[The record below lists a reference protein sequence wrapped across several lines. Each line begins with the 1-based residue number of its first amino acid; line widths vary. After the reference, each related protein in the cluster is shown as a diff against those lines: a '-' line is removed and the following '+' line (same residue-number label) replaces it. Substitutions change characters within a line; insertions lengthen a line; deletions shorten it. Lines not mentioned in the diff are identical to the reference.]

1 MRCRRMQASGRGRT
15 MLVVGSIFVLAA
27 LLAIVVSGGCA
38 KRRPPS
44 IVLITFDTTRAD
56 YVGCYGVQP
65 AHTPT
70 LDSLAAAGIRFTQA
84 VTPVPLTLPAHASLL
99 TGLNPTR
106 HGVRDNGAYHL
117 DASVPVLA
125 DQLRKNG
132 YQTGAFVS
140 AFVLARQF
148 GLDRGFDDYDD
159 ALYNERS
166 GFRTNRAALR
176 WTERLDA
183 ARPFFLWVHYYEPH
197 APYHPSARF
206 RALPGLS
213 PYAQEVT
220 AADAAAGELLG
231 ALRARGLLKNAAIVC
246 VGDHGEGLGTHGEDE
261 HGIFLYD
268 EAVRVPFLLDLPKG
282 PGSKV
287 IEAPVSLIDIAPTL
301 LDAAGLPAL
310 AGAEGAS
317 LMPLIRG
324 AAFTPRPA
332 EYCETF
338 CPEFDYGHS
347 ALRALRTPRW
357 KYILAPQP
365 ELYDLAQDPEER
377 RNLCT
382 EQPDTARA
390 FAKRLD
396 RYVASAAVPSSR
408 AIALSPEDL
417 ERLQSLGYVSG
428 GEAPQPS
435 GQALPDPKS
444 MIPVLR
450 DFAAAKEA
458 LYAERLP
465 EAVAGFRKVL
475 ERSPENG
482 VAALNLGK
490 SLMRLH
496 RPEEAVAVLRRAWG
510 LAPANT
516 ILAAELGE
524 ACRLAG
530 RPAEA
535 LEPFRIA
542 MRDPLHPWNGLL
554 GTVRCLLATGRLD
567 EARKTLAGVAGGSD
581 AQTCDLAGHVDRY
594 AQIKARLGTEPGN
607 QRLALELAGAAFD
620 LGLYDEV
627 RAVLRFRS
635 ADGAIEGMRHR
646 ILGSVAGTEGNAA
659 EALAEFEQA
668 AAALPGD
675 PQVMRHLAAFYL
687 AAGRP
692 KDALAAIDKAL
703 SLGPPDASLCYN
715 QACAH
720 ARLGESDAALRALEQ
735 AIRLGFDRGSKILE
749 DPDLATL
756 QDDPR
761 LLELAE
767 AAARR

>member
-1 MRCRRMQASGRGRT
+1 MERCDLGRT
-15 MLVVGSIFVLAA
+15 LLAVGSVIALTA
-27 LLAIVVSGGCA
+27 LLVLLIAGGCA
-38 KRRPPS
+38 KRRPLN
-44 IVLITFDTTRAD
+44 ILLITFDTTRAD
-56 YVGCYGVQP
+56 HIGCYEGQP

-84 VTPVPLTLPAHASLL
+84 VTPVPLTLPAHASVL

-106 HGVRDNGAYHL
+106 HGIRDNGAFHL
-117 DASVPVLA
+117 DPSLPVLA

-148 GLDRGFDDYDD
+148 GLDRGFDTYDD
-159 ALYNERS
+159 ALFNERS

-176 WTERLDA
+176 WADHLDV
-183 ARPFFLWVHYYEPH
+183 ARPFFLWVHYFEPH

-213 PYAQEVT
+213 PYAQEVA

-231 ALRARGLLKNAAIVC
+231 ALRARGLLKNTAIVC
-246 VGDHGEGLGTHGEDE
+246 VGDHGEGLGAHGEDE

-282 PGSKV
+282 PDQKV
-287 IEAPVSLIDIAPTL
+287 IATPVSLIDIAPTL
-301 LDAAGLPAL
+301 LDATGLPAL
-310 AGAEGAS
+310 AGAEGVS
-317 LMPLIRG
+317 LRPLIEG

-338 CPEFDYGHS
+338 CPEFNYDHS
-347 ALRALRTPRW
+347 ALQALRTPRW
-357 KYILAPQP
+357 KYIRAPEP
-365 ELYDLAQDPEER
+365 ELYDLAQDPDER
-377 RNLCT
+377 CNLYA

-396 RYVASAAVPSSR
+396 RYTASAAAPSSR
-408 AIALSPEDL
+408 AMALSGEDL

-428 GEAPQPS
+428 GKASQPS
-435 GQALPDPKS
+435 GRARPDPKA

-475 ERSPENG
+475 ERSPENV

-490 SLMRLH
+490 CLTRLH
-496 RPEEAVAVLRRAWG
+496 RPDEAVEVLLRAWG
-510 LAPANT
+510 LAPENT
-516 ILAAELGE
+516 TLAADLGE
-524 ACRLAG
+524 AYRLAG

-535 LEPFRIA
+535 LEPFRVA
-542 MRDPLHPWNGLL
+542 MRDPLHQWDGTL

-567 EARKTLAGVAGGSD
+567 DARKTLAGAVGGSE
-581 AQTCDLAGHVDRY
+581 AQIRELAGKVDRY
-594 AQIKARLGTEPGN
+594 VQLRSRLEVEPGN
-607 QRLALELAGAAFD
+607 ERLKLDLAGAAFD
-620 LGLYDEV
+620 LGLCDEI
-627 RAVLRFRS
+627 RAILRFRS
-635 ADGAIEGMRHR
+635 SDGAIEGMRHR
-646 ILGSVAGTEGNAA
+646 ILGSVAGTEGNAT
-659 EALAEFEQA
+659 EALVEFEQA
-668 AAALPGD
+668 AAGLPGD
-675 PQVMRHLAAFYL
+675 PQVIRHLAAFYL

-703 SLGPPDASLCYN
+703 SLGPPDASLFYN
-715 QACAH
+715 QACAY
-720 ARLGESDAALRALEQ
+720 ARLGETDAALRTLEQ

-749 DPDLATL
+749 DPDLAAL

-767 AAARR
+767 MASRR